1 MGNIFLYS
9 VVIYNLKEHE
19 IKEVDIINH
28 LSIWIKEYFKK
39 SNLLVARE
47 VSIQLGEEIQD
58 MRTDLIAIQSKSN
71 IIHAFEIKN
80 KCRESNLNS
89 IIWQVDSLYGNYK
102 WLVTDEDSK
111 NNIPL
116 ELFEK
121 KGLGLIIFKSNNLN
135 IANVY
140 EFEIIVNAK
149 YVDGNLLN
157 YYPSLIEAWNK
168 KKKHASK

>member
-1 MGNIFLYS
+1 M
-9 VVIYNLKEHE
+9 KENE
-19 IKEVDIINH
+19 IINS
-28 LSIWIKEYFKK
+28 LSNWIKEYFKK
-39 SNLLVARE
+39 SNLLVANE

-58 MRTDLIAIQSKSN
+58 MKTDLIAIQSKSN

-80 KCRESNLNS
+80 KCHESNINS
-89 IIWQVDSLYGNYK
+89 IVWQVDSLYGNYK
-102 WLVTDEDSK
+102 WLVTDENSQ

-135 IANVY
+135 TINLSK
-140 EFEIIVNAK
+140 FEIILHAK

-157 YYPSLIEAWNK
+157 YYPSLMETWNNQ